1 MSSIR
6 NMFFY
11 LIFVDP
17 FIRVAL
23 LVDGKKVKRKK
34 TSVKKGTTAPVWNE
48 ALSFNVPAELLPKVT
63 LEVAILDHDLIV
75 GKCTIGSSRE
85 GNEGKHWNEMML
97 NHHKSMAMWQALH
110 R

>member
-1 MSSIR
+1 MEAYVPNQESKRSCI
-6 NMFFY
+6 
-11 LIFVDP
+11 P

-63 LEVAILDHDLIV
+63 LEVAILDHDLI
-75 GKCTIGSSRE
+75 
-85 GNEGKHWNEMML
+85 
-97 NHHKSMAMWQALH
+97 
-110 R
+110 